1 MRSAIA
7 VLTVMLPGLAGSAP
21 LACTVPMPA
30 DATAVQVAARS
41 RIPMAVAREAA
52 LRAVGATKGVVHHG
66 ELVVE
71 EGCLVYSFDVH
82 VPGREGFEEAIVDAG
97 SGMVLRIDHES
108 VQDERAEALA
118 AKGSAR

>member
-1 MRSAIA
+1 
-7 VLTVMLPGLAGSAP
+7 MLPTLAGTAP
-21 LACTVPMPA
+21 LACSVPLPA
-30 DATAVQVAARS
+30 DATAAQIAARGKVS
-41 RIPMAVAREAA
+41 MAAAREAA

-71 EGCLVYSFDVH
+71 EGCLIYSFDVH

-97 SGMVLRIDHES
+97 SGVVLRIDHET

-118 AKGSAR
+118 AKRSAR